1 MSWNKLLGFDK
12 DLLLKADAKLGE
24 RQSYIMSM
32 LAIMLIC
39 LSLICFASSLVYVL
53 TIFHSW
59 IIAIL
64 VALFLSFVVFNLYRL
79 FILTAFNVSGSSLEE
94 YYKKHEKHYAEH
106 MDMGGDMSGLT
117 DAEIKGKT
125 AVSKDQL
132 RQKSVMSASA
142 FSDVF
147 AVSIQVISISTIAVI
162 FATGIELYIFKDQI
176 NTILEELKNQYSSH
190 GDTWMVE
197 NLLTAEK
204 DKDFILFNT
213 NSLLLIIDLL
223 VRGLGNWK
231 IAIDLIFLILFL
243 IPLVLVTKSK
253 EIREGEYMR
262 ELALSEITISF
273 YSYLIAQRFCLKT
286 LEKSKRITGLFYKK
300 KNLKR

>member
-39 LSLICFASSLVYVL
+39 LSLICFASTLVYVL

-59 IIAIL
+59 IIAITIG
-64 VALFLSFVVFNLYRL
+64 LFLAWVVFNLYRL
-79 FILTAFNVSGSSLEE
+79 FIMTAFNVSGSSLNA

-106 MDMGGDMSGLT
+106 IEIGSDMGGLS
-117 DAEIKGKT
+117 DAEILEKS

-132 RQKSVMSASA
+132 RQKSVMNTSM
-142 FSDVF
+142 FSDLF
-147 AVSIQVISISTIAVI
+147 AISIQVICISIIALT
-162 FATGIELYIFKDQI
+162 FATGIEMYIFKTQI
-176 NTILEELKNQYSSH
+176 NTILEELKNQYISH

-197 NLLTAEK
+197 NTFTQTK
-204 DKDFILFNT
+204 DDGFYIFNT

-223 VRGLGNWK
+223 NRGLGNWK
-231 IAIDLIFLILFL
+231 IVIDLLFL
-243 IPLVLVTKSK
+243 IVFFIPLILVIKSK
-253 EIREGEYMR
+253 EIRQGDYMR

-273 YSYLIAQRFCLKT
+273 YHYLHTQRFCQRTIKEVKETKIVFLKS
-286 LEKSKRITGLFYKK
+286 SKVD
-300 KNLKR
+300 

>member
-12 DLLLKADAKLGE
+12 DLLLKTDAKVGE
-24 RQSYIMSM
+24 RQNYIMSM
-32 LAIMLIC
+32 LAIMLIFIAI
-39 LSLICFASSLVYVL
+39 ICFASSVIYIL

-59 IIAIL
+59 PIAIL

-79 FILTAFNVSGSSLEE
+79 FIMTAFNVTGSSLET
-94 YYKKHEKHYAEH
+94 YYKKHEKHYAEYI
-106 MDMGGDMSGLT
+106 DMESDMSGLT
-117 DAEIKGKT
+117 DAEIKEKT

-132 RQKSVMSASA
+132 RKKSVMNAST

-147 AVSIQVISISTIAVI
+147 AVSIQVISISTIALI

-176 NTILEELKNQYSSH
+176 NTILEQLKNQYSSH
-190 GDTWMVE
+190 GDTWMIE
-197 NLLTAEK
+197 NLFTAEK
-204 DKDFILFNT
+204 GKDFTVFNT

-223 VRGLGNWK
+223 NRGLGNWK
-231 IAIDLIFLILFL
+231 IAIDLLFLTIFL

-253 EIREGEYMR
+253 EIRQGDYMR

-273 YSYLIAQRFCLKT
+273 YSYLIAQRFCQKT

-300 KNLKR
+300 KKLKK

>member
-24 RQSYIMSM
+24 RQNYIMSM

-39 LSLICFASSLVYVL
+39 LSLVCFASTLVYVL

-59 IIAIL
+59 IIAITIG
-64 VALFLSFVVFNLYRL
+64 LFLAWVVFNLYRL
-79 FILTAFNVSGSSLEE
+79 FIMTAFNVSGSSLEE

-106 MDMGGDMSGLT
+106 IEIGSEMGGLS
-117 DAEIKGKT
+117 DAEIIELV
-125 AVSKDQL
+125 AVSKEHL
-132 RQKSVMSASA
+132 RQKSQMKASSISDLSAI
-142 FSDVF
+142 
-147 AVSIQVISISTIAVI
+147 SIQVIAISIIAVV

-176 NTILEELKNQYSSH
+176 NTLLEELKNQYSTH

-197 NLLTAEK
+197 NIFTAEK
-204 DKDFILFNT
+204 GKDFIVFNT

-223 VRGLGNWK
+223 NRGLGNWK
-231 IAIDLIFLILFL
+231 IVIDLIFLIVFL
-243 IPLVLVTKSK
+243 IPLVLVSRSK
-253 EIREGEYMR
+253 EIREGVYMR

-273 YSYLIAQRFCLKT
+273 YSYLIAQRYCQNT

-300 KNLKR
+300 KI